1 MSRLA
6 KKPIAIPEGV
16 MVELRDHALLVKGP
30 RGELSRSVPH
40 DITFEISS
48 SEALV
53 KIVRETKYSG
63 ALSGTYTSHLR
74 NMIEG
79 VTRGFE
85 KKLAIEGI
93 GYRVEVRD
101 QSLVLHVGFSHP
113 VTIHP
118 AEGAE
123 FKAEKNVIT
132 VSGTNK
138 EIVGNEA
145 ARIRQVRKPEP
156 YKGKGIRYVGEV
168 IRRKAG
174 KRVATAG

>member
-16 MVELRDHALLVKGP
+16 IVELRDHTLSVKGP
-30 RGELSRSVPH
+30 KGELSRSIPH
-40 DITFEISS
+40 DITFEISL

-63 ALSGTYTSHLR
+63 ALSGTYASHLR

-79 VTRGFE
+79 VTKGFE
-85 KKLAIEGI
+85 KKLELEGI
-93 GYRVEVRD
+93 GYRVEIRD

-113 VTIHP
+113 VTVRP

-123 FKAEKNVIT
+123 FRAEKNVIT

-174 KRVATAG
+174 KKVATTG